1 MTTIVQKYGGS
12 SLASV
17 EKIKSVAK
25 RVISEKEKGNDVVVV
40 VSAMGKTTDHLVNLS
55 KEISQN
61 TNKRDMDVLLSTGEQ
76 ISIAL
81 LSMAIH
87 ALGYDAISFT
97 GFQAGIKTDGIHT
110 KNKIVDI
117 EIEKIK
123 GHLKEGKI
131 VVVAGFQ
138 GINENGDI
146 TTLGRGGS
154 DTTAVALAAKLG
166 CECDIYTDVD
176 GIYSVDPRVYPKSK
190 KLKNISYQEMIA
202 MASLG
207 AAAKLGCECD
217 IYTDVDG
224 IYSVDPR
231 VYPKSKKLKNI
242 SYQEMIA
249 MASLGAGV
257 METRAV
263 EIGYKYNVP
272 IYVASS
278 SEYILG
284 TYIKEY
290 EKEMEEQIIKGI
302 AMNDNILMITIENVL
317 LNSNNIT
324 RIIEKLSEEN
334 VNIDMISQSAPQ
346 NGHVSLSFTVCKDD
360 LNSIYKVMDEI
371 ISETEEIKIDIQSNI
386 TKLSVVGLGMMNQ
399 SDMLGKMFR
408 VLSNNNIEFKQFTTS
423 EISVSYTLEN
433 KDKERAVEILAKEFN
448 L

>member
-55 KEISQN
+55 KEISPN

-138 GINENGDI
+138 GVNENGDI

-154 DTTAVALAAKLG
+154 DTTAVAL
-166 CECDIYTDVD
+166 
-176 GIYSVDPRVYPKSK
+176 
-190 KLKNISYQEMIA
+190 
-202 MASLG
+202 
-207 AAAKLGCECD
+207 AAKLGCECD

-317 LNSNNIT
+317 LNSNNIA

-386 TKLSVVGLGMMNQ
+386 TKLSVV
-399 SDMLGKMFR
+399 
-408 VLSNNNIEFKQFTTS
+408 
-423 EISVSYTLEN
+423 
-433 KDKERAVEILAKEFN
+433 
-448 L
+448 

>member
-207 AAAKLGCECD
+207 A
-217 IYTDVDG
+217 
-224 IYSVDPR
+224 
-231 VYPKSKKLKNI
+231 
-242 SYQEMIA
+242 
-249 MASLGAGV
+249 GV

-278 SEYILG
+278 SEYIQG

-317 LNSNNIT
+317 LNSNNIA